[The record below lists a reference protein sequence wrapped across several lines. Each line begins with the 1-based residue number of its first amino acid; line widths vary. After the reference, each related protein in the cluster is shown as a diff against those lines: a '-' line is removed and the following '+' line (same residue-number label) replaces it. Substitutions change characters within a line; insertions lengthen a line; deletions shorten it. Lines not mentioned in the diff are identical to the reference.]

1 MIEQPTGCCNQNI
14 DASVNQLVLLF
25 EAHAA
30 NQQSFGQFAEF
41 RIGVEVFSNLRGQF
55 AGRAKNQTAGHARA
69 CAATSQQG
77 DHGQSKTGRL
87 AGSGLCDAQDIFA
100 FECRRNGSSL
110 NGGRGIIA
118 RIGNGF
124 KDFSVQ
130 I

>member
-1 MIEQPTGCCNQNI
+1 MIEQPTGCCNQHI

-30 NQQSFGQFAEF
+30 NQQSFGQFAVF

-55 AGRAKNQTAGHARA
+55 AGWAKHQTAGHSRAR
-69 CAATSQQG
+69 AATSQQG
-77 DHGQSKTGRL
+77 DHGQGKTGSL
-87 AGSGLCDAQDIFA
+87 AGSGLCDAQDIFS

-110 NGGRGIIA
+110 NGGGGVIA
-118 RIGNGF
+118 RFGDGF
-124 KDFSVQ
+124 KDLCVQ